1 MQVATLV
8 GSGDKI
14 GRATLPFAVAGI
26 VLNVAFP
33 AFFSVG
39 GPPDALRTLSI
50 AMLVVGL
57 IAWAWSAFLVLTR
70 VPRGELI
77 TTGPYRLVRHPLYT
91 AVALLVLPSIGF
103 LLNSWLGAAT
113 GVVMYLASRRYA
125 PDEERELAERFGPAW
140 DAYLGS
146 VALPWL

>member
-1 MQVATLV
+1 
-8 GSGDKI
+8 
-14 GRATLPFAVAGI
+14 
-26 VLNVAFP
+26 
-33 AFFSVG
+33 
-39 GPPDALRTLSI
+39 
-50 AMLVVGL
+50 MLVVGL

-103 LLNSWLGAAT
+103 LLNSWLGAAI

-125 PDEERELAERFGPAW
+125 PDEERELAGRFGRMW
-140 DAYLGS
+140 DAYLES
-146 VALPWL
+146 VAVPWL

>member
-1 MQVATLV
+1 MVVENRTMQVATLV

-14 GRATLPFAVAGI
+14 GRATLPFALVGI

-39 GPPDALRTLSI
+39 GPPDAL
-50 AMLVVGL
+50 
-57 IAWAWSAFLVLTR
+57 LTR
-70 VPRGELI
+70 VPSGELI

-103 LLNSWLGAAT
+103 LLNSWLGAAI
-113 GVVMYLASRRYA
+113 GVV
-125 PDEERELAERFGPAW
+125 
-140 DAYLGS
+140 
-146 VALPWL
+146 